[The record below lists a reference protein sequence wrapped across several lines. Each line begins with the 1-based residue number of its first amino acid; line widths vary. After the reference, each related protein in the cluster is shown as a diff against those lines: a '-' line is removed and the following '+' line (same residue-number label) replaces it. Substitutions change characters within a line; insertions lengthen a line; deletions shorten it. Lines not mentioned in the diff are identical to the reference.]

1 MEPWESAAVRYRFKF
16 DHAKRVERV
25 LQWLGWTVAVL
36 ATRSPV
42 GFVSLW
48 MAGRLT
54 GGQAVGASF
63 ATIVGSILSG
73 ASADG
78 SGVSVGLGAERLEV
92 AASLARDLP
101 DSHEPRA
108 GES

>member
-1 MEPWESAAVRYRFKF
+1 MEPREPAAVRYRFKI
-16 DHAKRVERV
+16 DHARRVERV

-36 ATRSPV
+36 ATTSLV

-73 ASADG
+73 ASAYG
-78 SGVSVGLGAERLEV
+78 SGVSIGLGVERLEV